1 MCACVRVSL
10 YVFGGPAKSILRCSL
25 IIFKYK
31 NSIRK
36 NIETRMNYLIE
47 SLPRFQKIYISIIEE
62 KATKERLIKI
72 QTYRHTKV
80 KKLYIH
86 LIIKDIFDRKLI

>member
-1 MCACVRVSL
+1 
-10 YVFGGPAKSILRCSL
+10 
-25 IIFKYK
+25 
-31 NSIRK
+31 
-36 NIETRMNYLIE
+36 MNYLIE